1 LSGKDSKT
9 ELVGVEM
16 EEKYKEP
23 SELAKARV
31 VVCPKCG
38 KYGAVQLVYK
48 DGKVEVQCTYCEPE
62 KYL

>member
-1 LSGKDSKT
+1 L
-9 ELVGVEM
+9 EGVEM

-23 SELAKARV
+23 SELVKARV

-38 KYGAVQLVYK
+38 NYGAVQLVYK

>member
-1 LSGKDSKT
+1 
-9 ELVGVEM
+9 M

-23 SELAKARV
+23 SELAKVHV

-38 KYGAVQLVYK
+38 KYGAMEFVYK
-48 DGKVEVQCTYCEPE
+48 DGEVEVQCTDCEPE